1 MGKSITILT
10 KSIKTHSKL
19 WGIILF
25 CLIMLT
31 LFAAISKPAFK
42 NPTSTVLLTNDGS
55 LLAASIADDEQ
66 YRFPHN
72 DSVPTKF
79 ANCIIEFEDRYF
91 FYHPGINPV
100 AIARAAI
107 NNIKAKRVVQ
117 GGSTITQQV
126 VRLYRNDKP
135 RTFWEKII
143 EATLALRLELSTSKK
158 HILAMYASNAPFGG
172 NVVGV
177 DAAAWRYFGRSA
189 SELSWAESATLAV
202 LPNAPALVHPG
213 RNRNALEDKRN
224 KLLNRLLQK
233 GLFDSIT
240 YNLSIQEPLPN
251 EPKPL
256 PQLTPHLL
264 SRAIKEGLQGQTL
277 QTTINHRLQQRANK
291 ILLNHHK
298 RLAANQIHNAAAVII
313 DIDNNSAI
321 AYVGNVQESSQ
332 GNHVDIITAPR
343 STGSILKPLLYA
355 AMLHDGMLL
364 PKTLIA
370 DIPTQIGGYSPK
382 NFNPGYDGAVTASRA
397 IARSLNIPAVR
408 MLQQYG
414 VERFTLKLKKLGL
427 TTLTRPASDY
437 GLSLILG
444 GAEAT
449 LWDLAGIYAA
459 MARDLKNYRPNQSR
473 YFSNNY
479 IPPRYTNINN
489 NKKRSTLTE
498 HTALCASALYFTFEA
513 MKEVARPDE
522 QAGWQ
527 YFASSRSVA
536 WKTGTSFGHRDAWAI
551 GLNPRYV
558 VAVWVGNA
566 SGEGRP
572 NLTGVTAAAP
582 IMFDLF
588 GLLPSSGWF
597 ERPVDDMV
605 RVPICRQSGHRA
617 SAICTP
623 VDTVWIP
630 AKGLETGACPYH
642 KLIHLNKQKTH
653 RVTDKCTSITDMQA
667 ESWFVLPPAMEWYY
681 KTKNSQYKPL
691 PPYLPG
697 CEPELDRSPMALLYP
712 RIEKARILIP
722 RDFDGKPTQTIFEV
736 AHSRE
741 DATIYWHLNNEFLG
755 STQEFHKMALSPT
768 EGYYTLTLVD
778 DKGNTHSVN
787 FSIE

>member
-1 MGKSITILT
+1 M
-10 KSIKTHSKL
+10 
-19 WGIILF
+19 
-25 CLIMLT
+25 
-31 LFAAISKPAFK
+31 
-42 NPTSTVLLTNDGS
+42 
-55 LLAASIADDEQ
+55 
-66 YRFPHN
+66 
-72 DSVPTKF
+72 
-79 ANCIIEFEDRYF
+79 
-91 FYHPGINPV
+91 
-100 AIARAAI
+100 
-107 NNIKAKRVVQ
+107 Q

-256 PQLTPHLL
+256 PPLTPHLL
-264 SRAIKEGLQGQTL
+264 SRSIKEGLQGQTL
-277 QTTINHRLQQRANK
+277 QTTINNRLQQRANK

-382 NFNPGYDGAVTASRA
+382 NFNPGYDGAVPASRA

-681 KTKNSQYKPL
+681 KTKNSRYKPL